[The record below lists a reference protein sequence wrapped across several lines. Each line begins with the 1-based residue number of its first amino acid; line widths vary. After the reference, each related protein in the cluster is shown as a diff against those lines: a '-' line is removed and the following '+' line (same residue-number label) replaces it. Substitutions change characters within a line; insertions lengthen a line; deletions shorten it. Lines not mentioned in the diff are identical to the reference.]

1 MKLKGKE
8 LKSRSKLA
16 MMFAKSKGYE
26 NYSEKWWDTANECYS
41 KYVEKYI
48 NIVFYQMFVPKYSS
62 THFS

>member
-1 MKLKGKE
+1 
-8 LKSRSKLA
+8 

-26 NYSEKWWDTANECYS
+26 NYSEKWWDT
-41 KYVEKYI
+41 VEKYI